1 MRIGVPTAIAIA
13 ALVFIAAW
21 QRPVRV
27 PFGFTRINAVAEAD
41 VERRFLAM
49 PSADRIRDEHRVFAG
64 EPHMAGTERDRNLA
78 ARTRDQFARFGLED
92 VEVTTHEVLLP
103 WPEEVSVEMIS
114 PMRWRAHAMK

>member
-1 MRIGVPTAIAIA
+1 MRIGVPTALAIA

-27 PFGFTRINAVAEAD
+27 PFGFTHTSAVAEAD
-41 VERRFLAM
+41 LERRFLAL

-78 ARTRDQFARFGLED
+78 ARTGDQFARFGLED

-103 WPEEVSVEMIS
+103 WPQEGSGGMIS
-114 PMRWRAHAMK
+114 PLR

>member
-27 PFGFTRINAVAEAD
+27 PFGFTRVNAVAEAD
-41 VERRFLAM
+41 VERRFLAL

-64 EPHMAGTERDRNLA
+64 EPHMAGTERDHDLA
-78 ARTRDQFARFGLED
+78 VRTRDQFAR
-92 VEVTTHEVLLP
+92 V
-103 WPEEVSVEMIS
+103 
-114 PMRWRAHAMK
+114 RARRR